1 MPVWIWLTAIVSGFC
16 AGEDDVVWADAK
28 KVEDRQAA
36 KKAKTKFL
44 MYQHPAELES
54 PTYAKLDVRQ
64 IVSRCQEGKYW
75 EPGKTSQWRISASIL
90 AQGIFAP

>member
-1 MPVWIWLTAIVSGFC
+1 
-16 AGEDDVVWADAK
+16 VVWADAK

-75 EPGKTSQWRISASIL
+75 EPGKTSQWRILASIL
-90 AQGIFAP
+90 AQGILASNNLYLLFDQRFLCRLHERL